1 MHNSY
6 ASKQQQ
12 RLEPEKKGKKN
23 ENTKTGKN
31 TNQV

>member
-1 MHNSY
+1 MLANNNKGLS
-6 ASKQQQ
+6 Q
-12 RLEPEKKGKKN
+12 RKKEKKN